1 MILAIYGV
9 INMEN
14 RMKYYIYYVDEPNNW
29 IEISKKEAIEKTA
42 RYYNDAE
49 STLDMSPCYEK
60 GKTDFSIRTPNFRI
74 VKVIDWSPFLKSL
87 L

>member
-1 MILAIYGV
+1 MIFAIYSV

-42 RYYNDAE
+42 R
-49 STLDMSPCYEK
+49 
-60 GKTDFSIRTPNFRI
+60 
-74 VKVIDWSPFLKSL
+74 
-87 L
+87 